1 MKKFD
6 IKEILV
12 PTISLFLISAIV
24 TLLLAVTNSVTAP
37 KIEQLQ
43 IETANK
49 TKAQV
54 LSVAKSFSEEKTV
67 ELNGVTYTY
76 YEGYDDS
83 KNVVGYVF
91 TTSSKGYGG
100 DISTMVGVKNDG
112 TVSGVDFLSISETAG
127 LGMNADSDDFKSQ
140 FVGKSGV
147 IGVNK
152 NTSTDTEIQA
162 LTGATITS
170 KAVTNA
176 VNIALELFEEVG
188 KNG

>member
-6 IKEILV
+6 IKEVLV
-12 PTISLFLISAIV
+12 PTISLFLICTVV

-37 KIEQLQ
+37 KIEHLQ

-49 TKAQV
+49 TKAAV
-54 LSVAKSFSEEKTV
+54 LSVAESFSEEKAV
-67 ELNGVTYTY
+67 EHNGVSYTY
-76 YEGYDDS
+76 YEGYDADKS
-83 KNVVGYVF
+83 IAGYVF
-91 TTSSKGYGG
+91 TTSAKGYGG
-100 DISTMVGVKNDG
+100 DIVTMVGVKADG
-112 TVSGVDFLSISETAG
+112 TVSGMDFLSISETAG
-127 LGMNADSDDFKSQ
+127 LGMNADSDEFKSQ
-140 FVGKSGV
+140 FVGRSGV

-170 KAVTNA
+170 KAVTEA

>member
-54 LSVAKSFSEEKTV
+54 LSVATSFSEKKQQ
-67 ELNGVTYTY
+67 
-76 YEGYDDS
+76 S
-83 KNVVGYVF
+83 
-91 TTSSKGYGG
+91 
-100 DISTMVGVKNDG
+100 
-112 TVSGVDFLSISETAG
+112 
-127 LGMNADSDDFKSQ
+127 
-140 FVGKSGV
+140 
-147 IGVNK
+147 
-152 NTSTDTEIQA
+152 
-162 LTGATITS
+162 
-170 KAVTNA
+170 
-176 VNIALELFEEVG
+176 
-188 KNG
+188 

>member
-1 MKKFD
+1 MIF
-6 IKEILV
+6 
-12 PTISLFLISAIV
+12 
-24 TLLLAVTNSVTAP
+24 
-37 KIEQLQ
+37 
-43 IETANK
+43 
-49 TKAQV
+49 TKG
-54 LSVAKSFSEEKTV
+54 
-67 ELNGVTYTY
+67 NI
-76 YEGYDDS
+76 DS
-83 KNVVGYVF
+83 
-91 TTSSKGYGG
+91 
-100 DISTMVGVKNDG
+100 MVGVKTDG
-112 TVSGVDFLSISETAG
+112 TVAGMDFLSISETAG

-176 VNIALELFEEVG
+176 VNIALELYEEVG

>member
-6 IKEILV
+6 IKEVLV
-12 PTISLFLISAIV
+12 PTISLFLICTVV
-24 TLLLAVTNSVTAP
+24 TFLLAVTNSVTAP

-43 IETANK
+43 IEIANR
-49 TKAQV
+49 TKAEV
-54 LSVAKSFSEEKTV
+54 LSVATSFSEEKTV
-67 ELNGVTYTY
+67 ELNKVTYTY

-91 TTSSKGYGG
+91 TTSAKGYGG
-100 DISTMVGVKNDG
+100 DIVTMVGVKADG
-112 TVSGVDFLSISETAG
+112 VVSGLDFLSISETAG

-152 NTSTDTEIQA
+152 TTSSDNEIQA
-162 LTGATITS
+162 LTGASITS
-170 KAVTNA
+170 KAVTEA
-176 VNIALELFEEVG
+176 VNIALELYEEVG

>member
-54 LSVAKSFSEEKTV
+54 LSVATSFSEEKTV

-76 YEGYDDS
+76 YEGYDDG
-83 KNVVGYVF
+83 KKVVGYVF
-91 TTSSKGYGG
+91 STSAKGYGG